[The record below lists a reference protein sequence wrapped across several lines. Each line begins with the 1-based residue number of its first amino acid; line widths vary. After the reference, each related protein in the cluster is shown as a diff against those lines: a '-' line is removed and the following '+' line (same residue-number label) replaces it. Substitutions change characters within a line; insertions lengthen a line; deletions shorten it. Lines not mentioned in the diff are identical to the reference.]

1 MAQKVKYKDLFALL
15 STRQFDTAE
24 PVLKRYLAETTD
36 NPNAY
41 LYMAIILQEKG
52 MKDDI
57 LRNTQEA
64 VWHMDSAVINYTKAY
79 NMIDEKELK
88 RNKDYYAMYNRRDVR
103 TGEYGVKLPD
113 IQYTIEKAN
122 EELRERIDKVKMI
135 KHYFV
140 QTVQLYQKSNELF
153 LAVQEPFNNENELY
167 LRSDETLIKSLQQ
180 LSLRFDS
187 CQKAFDHYKIAVGN
201 LPKSGYNQSWNLT
214 TIRDLKTD
222 GREVA
227 DFYEADLKIW
237 NYKAFADNAIAVIN
251 SEILPIREQLVK
263 TDMGINKLEEKLSQD
278 SVSVSQELGK
288 LMEQSVVQKLKKY
301 DPDPFPGHLLAVKA
315 LKLDYR
321 SMLTEHIKA
330 DDNHDLNRQLDRI
343 KLELSKLQRLDSAAK
358 KLADINIDAVAP
370 NYKDFITSTY
380 STTTMLK
387 NFIRAEREFASRE
400 LRMKS
405 SRMLQLENALNWLV
419 VDGDSI
425 PISTSLI
432 SAFFKPLV
440 ITEQKYTAGL
450 SYKDPDNATGYFY
463 TITPTRIPD
472 IKVRFVIDHE
482 LFSQQIETL
491 KGYATADQGN
501 SIYFFMIV
509 NETAVSSK
517 YPVTVAKIYRSDGL
531 SWTNHYALD
540 FLPTSFV
547 YVQETG
553 DLAIKAGTDNMILV
567 DKGGS
572 LKQ

>member
-1 MAQKVKYKDLFALL
+1 MTGLRLLVSVLWISSAISSMAQKVKYKDLFALL

-201 LPKSGYNQSWNLT
+201 LPKSG
-214 TIRDLKTD
+214 
-222 GREVA
+222 
-227 DFYEADLKIW
+227 
-237 NYKAFADNAIAVIN
+237 
-251 SEILPIREQLVK
+251 
-263 TDMGINKLEEKLSQD
+263 
-278 SVSVSQELGK
+278 
-288 LMEQSVVQKLKKY
+288 
-301 DPDPFPGHLLAVKA
+301 
-315 LKLDYR
+315 
-321 SMLTEHIKA
+321 
-330 DDNHDLNRQLDRI
+330 
-343 KLELSKLQRLDSAAK
+343 
-358 KLADINIDAVAP
+358 
-370 NYKDFITSTY
+370 
-380 STTTMLK
+380 
-387 NFIRAEREFASRE
+387 
-400 LRMKS
+400 
-405 SRMLQLENALNWLV
+405 
-419 VDGDSI
+419 
-425 PISTSLI
+425 
-432 SAFFKPLV
+432 
-440 ITEQKYTAGL
+440 
-450 SYKDPDNATGYFY
+450 
-463 TITPTRIPD
+463 
-472 IKVRFVIDHE
+472 
-482 LFSQQIETL
+482 
-491 KGYATADQGN
+491 
-501 SIYFFMIV
+501 
-509 NETAVSSK
+509 
-517 YPVTVAKIYRSDGL
+517 
-531 SWTNHYALD
+531 
-540 FLPTSFV
+540 
-547 YVQETG
+547 
-553 DLAIKAGTDNMILV
+553 
-567 DKGGS
+567 
-572 LKQ
+572 